1 MKRWSANVN
10 EAPVWDERNGI
21 IASHILPTDVIWDFG
36 AGNQTIRSRKPPES
50 LYIPI
55 DCVAKT
61 PDTIICDFN
70 QGFTLPG
77 GPSPTLL
84 VMSGFLEYVTDP
96 ESFFQSLSRS
106 VKGTRTVFSWAH
118 LPAEREARLRH
129 GWISPL
135 VVDPT
140 NPAFF
145 LRHFEGLRRVAVW
158 NGQGVYEGLL
168 A

>member
-1 MKRWSANVN
+1 MSTKPLSGTSATASSPATFGQDAGYDHLRLQPGFY
-10 EAPVWDERNGI
+10 APR
-21 IASHILPTDVIWDFG
+21 
-36 AGNQTIRSRKPPES
+36 R
-50 LYIPI
+50 
-55 DCVAKT
+55 
-61 PDTIICDFN
+61 
-70 QGFTLPG
+70 
-77 GPSPTLL
+77 PSPTLL